1 MAKPAPLLP
10 SFLAS
15 LALFGGAAGAEAHVI
30 SEEDHHAFEHKYS
43 AYCQERE
50 KDAAG
55 PNADVKAITALCDC
69 IALEES
75 KRLTIQEVRKYLREN
90 KMPISL
96 IMKSTGA
103 TYNCTKKS
111 P

>member
-1 MAKPAPLLP
+1 MAMHATSLLG
-10 SFLAS
+10 A
-15 LALFGGAAGAEAHVI
+15 LALAAFSAGALGHVI

-43 AYCQERE
+43 SQCQERQ
-50 KDAAG
+50 KAAAG
-55 PNADVKAITALCDC
+55 PNVDIKAVAAQCDC

-75 KRLTIQEVRKYLREN
+75 KRLTIQEVKKYLQQN

-103 TYNCTKKS
+103 AYNCNSKQF